1 MVLLSVYSVI
11 EQSLIPNALILMN
24 IPQRNYRRERRI
36 AARQEQ
42 ILEAAAVVF
51 SQKGYER
58 ATTRE
63 IADEADISEGTLY
76 NYFDNKVDL
85 LNGVAKAFADEIT
98 AKIASIEADNLEDM
112 MAQLLTDRFRSGRER
127 RLFMLFLYEAR
138 LNSEVHH
145 YYGQDA
151 MQRIID
157 ATEERFRSFIES
169 GVMRPLDPNMAARAI
184 SATIMG
190 FAALYELGQYGVEN
204 SDFSAERWGKE
215 VTDLFL
221 RGMQA
226 AYSADGGSGR

>member
-1 MVLLSVYSVI
+1 
-11 EQSLIPNALILMN
+11 MN
-24 IPQRNYRRERRI
+24 NLQPKNRRERRI

-42 ILEAAAVVF
+42 ILEAAATVF

-63 IADEADISEGTLY
+63 IAEVADISEGTLY
-76 NYFDNKVDL
+76 NYFNNKVDL

-98 AKIASIEADNLEDM
+98 DKIASIKADNLEDM

-127 RLFMLFLYEAR
+127 RLFMLFLNEAR
-138 LNSEVHH
+138 LNSENHH

-151 MQRIID
+151 LQRIIG
-157 ATEERFRSFIES
+157 ATEECFRSFMES
-169 GVMRPLDPNMAARAI
+169 GVMRPLDPDMAARAI

-190 FAALYELGQYGVEN
+190 FAALYELGQYGAEDN
-204 SDFSAERWGKE
+204 GFSAERWGKE

-221 RGMQA
+221 KGLQVLDR
-226 AYSADGGSGR
+226 ADGGESR

>member
-1 MVLLSVYSVI
+1 MNNL
-11 EQSLIPNALILMN
+11 QSKN
-24 IPQRNYRRERRI
+24 RRERRI

-42 ILEAAAVVF
+42 ILEAAATVF

-63 IADEADISEGTLY
+63 IAEAADISEGTLY
-76 NYFDNKVDL
+76 NYFNSKVDL
-85 LNGVAKAFADEIT
+85 LNGVSKAFADEIT
-98 AKIASIEADNLEDM
+98 DKIASIEADNLEDM

-127 RLFMLFLYEAR
+127 RLFILFLNEAR

-151 MQRIID
+151 LQRIIS
-157 ATEERFRSFIES
+157 ATEERFRSFMES
-169 GVMRPLDPNMAARAI
+169 GVMRPLDPSIAARAV

-190 FAALYELGQYGVEN
+190 FAALYELGQYGAEDN
-204 SDFSAERWGKE
+204 GFSAERWGKE

-221 RGMQA
+221 KGLQA
-226 AYSADGGSGR
+226 PDCADEGEVDDI